1 MKDFYFIFC
10 LREAGDVS
18 SNEDVSAGEERGLE
32 AGGDPGGCEV
42 SLVFKIFFNVVHF
55 KVFIEFITILILF
68 YVLVFWP

>member
-1 MKDFYFIFC
+1 MKDFYFISC

-42 SLVFKIFFNVVHF
+42 SLVFKIFF
-55 KVFIEFITILILF
+55 
-68 YVLVFWP
+68 